1 MTTSV
6 DVLAV
11 MALDANHAYHWRR
24 EGSDTSWAEENSIQS
39 EVARAAVA
47 ELIEAS
53 EAYLQGEYHDNEI
66 EARCNYNSRRRKER
80 SRFSAALARVKG
92 A

>member
-24 EGSDTSWAEENSIQS
+24 EGSDTSWAEEHSIQS

-47 ELIEAS
+47 VLIEA
-53 EAYLQGEYHDNEI
+53 AQRLHDRAEF
-66 EARCNYNSRRRKER
+66 ESFGRDA
-80 SRFSAALARVKG
+80 SAELDAVIAAIARVKG